1 MVIIFTFVPYEL
13 WFKQTGFI
21 VCTAGPGAVVPQQ
34 VYRFVN
40 YGHNSSAGNMQ
51 QNQWF
56 LRPIMPVI
64 VRWFT
69 LPLPLTHSHGRVTCT
84 AFIAHCLRQLQD
96 LTLSLPL
103 THSHGR
109 VTHSIYCTPSTSV
122 TGSHSQSQSHYSD
135 LVTLS
140 VLVMYCLCQSQDFSS
155 LSPSSLVEALSSW

>member
-69 LPLPLTHSHGRVTCT
+69 LPLPLPLPWSCHSHSIYC
-84 AFIAHCLRQLQD
+84 
-96 LTLSLPL
+96 TLSASVTGSYFQSPSHTLPWSC
-103 THSHGR
+103 HS
-109 VTHSIYCTPSTSV
+109 HSIYCTPSASV
-122 TGSHSQSQSHYSD
+122 TGSHSQS
-135 LVTLS
+135 
-140 VLVMYCLCQSQDFSS
+140 
-155 LSPSSLVEALSSW
+155 